1 MLSPWGFN
9 SDMLIVKI
17 CNAADIIELL
27 AYLEDKSTHW
37 IVYLK
42 KAILYIWHISLL
54 QFGFIA
60 TSADV
65 FSSSSIREPPQR
77 PTRIQSNQ
85 HNDLPQPGISDT
97 NEEGTNKKRPKK
109 KKTKNKQRHK
119 SNSLPEADAEA
130 GAETVQAE
138 ASVQGEASIQEE
150 ASAQAEAS
158 VQGES
163 SAQAESSVQ
172 ARRDCGCHFYVLKG
186 VLGEILVSIMVQDVP
201 FLILR
206 FTMYFKFNMHSL
218 QAVCFTIKNI
228 MFLVVHVVQA
238 ATLLRRMCCNKQ

>member
-9 SDMLIVKI
+9 SDKLIVKI
-17 CNAADIIELL
+17 CNSADIIELL
-27 AYLEDKSTHW
+27 AYLEDRSLQWK
-37 IVYLK
+37 LK
-42 KAILYIWHISLL
+42 LKAGILCIWHISLL

-109 KKTKNKQRHK
+109 KKTNNRQGHEA
-119 SNSLPEADAEA
+119 NSLPEADAEA
-130 GAETVQAE
+130 GAETVQ
-138 ASVQGEASIQEE
+138 VEASIQEE

-201 FLILR
+201 FLILW
-206 FTMYFKFNMHSL
+206 FTLCFTFNMHSL
-218 QAVCFTIKNI
+218 QAVCFTIKKHY
-228 MFLVVHVVQA
+228 VPCGACRSSRDSA
-238 ATLLRRMCCNKQ
+238 AQNVLQ